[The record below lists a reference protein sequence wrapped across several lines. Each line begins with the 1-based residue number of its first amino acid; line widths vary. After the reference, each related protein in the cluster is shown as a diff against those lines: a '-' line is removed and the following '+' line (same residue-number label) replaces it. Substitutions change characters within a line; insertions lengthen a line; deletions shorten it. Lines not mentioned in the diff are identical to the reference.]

1 MGIAVSLI
9 LIAAG
14 AILTWAVNADPE
26 GLDVN
31 VVGVV
36 LMIVG
41 IVSFLLTLLFW
52 QSWWGPGYFR
62 RGGAYAEGAPRARRA
77 YGGRRTEYVEEEAP
91 RATYVEEEEIPP
103 AGPGAPPPP

>member
-41 IVSFLLTLLFW
+41 LVSFVLTLLFW
-52 QSWWGPGYFR
+52 QSWWGRGAFR
-62 RGGAYAEGAPRARRA
+62 STTYTDEVPA
-77 YGGRRTEYVEEEAP
+77 GRRYYRDRR
-91 RATYVEEEEIPP
+91 RATYVEEEEVPRTTYVEEDVPP
-103 AGPGAPPPP
+103 AGPPAPPP

>member
-31 VVGVV
+31 VIGVV

-41 IVSFLLTLLFW
+41 LVSFILTLLFW
-52 QSWWGPGYFR
+52 QSWWGRGAFGRTTYEEGVPAGR
-62 RGGAYAEGAPRARRA
+62 RP
-77 YGGRRTEYVEEEAP
+77 YGGR
-91 RATYVEEEEIPP
+91 RATYVEEDVPTTTYVEEEVPP
-103 AGPGAPPPP
+103 GPGPPAPPP

>member
-14 AILTWAVNADPE
+14 AILTWGVNTDPE
-26 GLDVN
+26 GLN
-31 VVGVV
+31 VDAIGVV

-41 IVSFLLTLLFW
+41 LVSFLLTLLFW

-62 RGGAYAEGAPRARRA
+62 REG
-77 YGGRRTEYVEEEAP
+77 YVEAEPTVRRRYLTP
-91 RATYVEEEEIPP
+91 RRSATYVEEEEEAPPP
-103 AGPGAPPPP
+103 AGPPY